1 MNTYKITNL
10 TNTVGKR
17 ETKFNSILDIDY
29 VDSMVKKTI
38 KVKPGETVYLT
49 IGSLPLSV
57 HRLRVKNLV
66 SVVEIDDTELKNIM
80 DSLKPKVNAIEIPV
94 VAPKKVVTHDESE
107 SINAKKKT
115 KRVIDGETPDNE

>member
-49 IGSLPLSV
+49 INSLPLSV

-66 SVVEIDDTELKNIM
+66 SVVEIDDTELKDIM
-80 DSLKPKVNAIEIPV
+80 NSLKPKVKIVEIPV
-94 VAPKKVVTHDESE
+94 IAPKKVVAHDELE
-107 SINAKKKT
+107 STNAKKKS
-115 KRVIDGETPDNE
+115 KRVFDGETVDNE